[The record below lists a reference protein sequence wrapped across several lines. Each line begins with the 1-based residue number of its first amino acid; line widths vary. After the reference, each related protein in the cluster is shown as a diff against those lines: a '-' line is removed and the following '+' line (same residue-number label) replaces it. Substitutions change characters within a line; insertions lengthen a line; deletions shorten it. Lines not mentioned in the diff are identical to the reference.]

1 MYSSLRTG
9 LRAAAALVL
18 ALGTS
23 AALAQINVFLKIDGL
38 QGDSTDARHPRE
50 IVLTGYSQTFGD
62 RNCSR
67 VIATKQI
74 DRASPGLISRAASNQ
89 RIPQAIVT
97 MARVMDGRPA
107 DFFTATLDQV
117 LVDRIEIAE
126 QSDQL
131 VERVVLVPRVI
142 TIQYRPQDEK
152 GGLGAAVTTT
162 VACN

>member
-1 MYSSLRTG
+1 MHSPVRTW
-9 LRAAAALVL
+9 LRAAAAVVL

-23 AALAQINVFLKIDGL
+23 AAFAQINVFLKIDGL

-62 RNCSR
+62 RSCSR

-89 RIPQAIVT
+89 RIPQAVVT
-97 MARVMDGRPA
+97 MARVSGGGSA

-142 TIQYRPQDEK
+142 TISYRPQDEK